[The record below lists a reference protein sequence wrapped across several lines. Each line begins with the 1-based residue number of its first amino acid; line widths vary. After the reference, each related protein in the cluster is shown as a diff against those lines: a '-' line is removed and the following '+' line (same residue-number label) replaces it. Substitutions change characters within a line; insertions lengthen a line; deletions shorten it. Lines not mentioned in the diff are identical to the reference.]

1 MLYFGVKYGRIKI
14 TTAKAK
20 ATAAK
25 AKGGSN
31 LKKKTAF
38 ILALILTISV
48 FTACGGSNDKVKC
61 VEIVKACKDIT
72 PEGSFD
78 EWYSYGEEA
87 YDESF
92 SNLYGVQY
100 DMVDDGAILQTAAG
114 GTADEVSV
122 LHMKKNEDVS
132 IAQSK
137 LQDRIAERTSKFSG
151 YKPEEVYK
159 LDNARVIVQGNYVC
173 LIAADDPDSIETEI
187 RRVISEGNQ

>member
-1 MLYFGVKYGRIKI
+1 M
-14 TTAKAK
+14 
-20 ATAAK
+20 
-25 AKGGSN
+25 
-31 LKKKTAF
+31 KKKTVF
-38 ILALILTISV
+38 ILALVLAVLV
-48 FTACGGSNDKVKC
+48 FTACGGNNDNVKC
-61 VEIVKACKDIT
+61 VDIVKACRDVT

-92 SNLYGVQY
+92 SNLYGVQH
-100 DMVDDGAILQTAAG
+100 DMIDDGAILQTAAG
-114 GTADEVSV
+114 GVADEISM
-122 LHMKKNEDVS
+122 LHVKKNE
-132 IAQSK
+132 
-137 LQDRIAERTSKFSG
+137 G